1 MNQPVPPMASLPV
14 STDHDTSMGRILLD
28 HGKITAADT
37 ERVLRLQRE
46 RGMRFGEAARSLGL
60 ITETDIQQVLA
71 NQFGFSYLHPGQG
84 DYPKELV
91 AAYEPFGETAEML
104 RMVRSQLLQRWFA
117 GTRSELVVAS
127 ISPADGSS
135 MFTANL
141 GVMFAQLGQPTLIVD
156 ANMRQPRQHEIFRI
170 KSRQGLSEI
179 LAGRCGLHAICRDEY
194 FEDLS
199 ILPAGTIPPN
209 PQELLYRP
217 IFHVLRENLRRHF
230 SVILIDVPALST
242 SGDAL
247 ATAAAIGGVLLV
259 ARKDETYLADLAT
272 VRDKMK
278 RSGVEVVGS
287 VLVN

>member
-28 HGKITAADT
+28 HGKITPADT

-179 LAGRCGLHAICRDEY
+179 LAGRCGLHAICRADY

-247 ATAAAIGGVLLV
+247 AAAAAIGGVLLV